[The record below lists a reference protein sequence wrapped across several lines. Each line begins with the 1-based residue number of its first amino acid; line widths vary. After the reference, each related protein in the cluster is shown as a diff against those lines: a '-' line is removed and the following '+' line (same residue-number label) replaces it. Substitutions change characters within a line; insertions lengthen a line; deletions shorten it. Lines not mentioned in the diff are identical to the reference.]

1 MNEIHEQVKKS
12 ENKELAIENYVKNLS
27 RDYKIIFIDELHI
40 FNIIDALIIKK
51 YLIIF
56 LNIKYLYYCRQIFIR

>member
-27 RDYKIIFIDELHI
+27 RDFKIIFIDELHI
-40 FNIIDALIIKK
+40 FNICL
-51 YLIIF
+51 
-56 LNIKYLYYCRQIFIR
+56 LYTSPSPRD